1 MASDQRRGTDGNV
14 KNMPAELS
22 LEGLDIAPGVVETM
36 VHLAAEQVE
45 GVACVDTSA
54 LGKLSRSTKSTEVA
68 LDEDGCF
75 TVTLHITAVYG
86 RPLRQLGAAVQD
98 AVSDALESQTGHS
111 ASRVDVF
118 IDAIQFPEQ

>member
-1 MASDQRRGTDGNV
+1 
-14 KNMPAELS
+14 MPAELS

-36 VHLAAEQVE
+36 VQLAAGQVE
-45 GVACVDTSA
+45 GVACVETSP
-54 LGKLSRSTKSTEVA
+54 LGKLARSAKATEVA
-68 LDEDGCF
+68 LDEDGRF
-75 TVTLHITAVYG
+75 VVTLHITANYG

-98 AVSDALESQTGHS
+98 AVSDALESQTGHA